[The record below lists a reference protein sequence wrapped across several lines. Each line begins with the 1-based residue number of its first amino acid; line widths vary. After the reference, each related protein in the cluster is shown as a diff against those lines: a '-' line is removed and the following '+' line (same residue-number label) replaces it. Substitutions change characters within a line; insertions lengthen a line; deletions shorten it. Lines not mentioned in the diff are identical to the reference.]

1 LSINRRKVEPTVVC
15 KARAGKGAGMTATS
29 TAGHRTEPPD
39 WARCHNQALVA
50 LARQVW
56 REDCTLETAFA
67 TICET
72 AAGTLEVDRVNIWC
86 LEPHHGLLRCV
97 HAYERHGAR
106 HNPPGYDE
114 AFDADSEYAR
124 RLDEVRV
131 IDADDV
137 VRDATVSASMA
148 TLGGYLVRHRIRSLL
163 DAPIRSEGEL
173 LGVVCHE
180 QVGTPRAWTAD
191 DQAFAASIGD
201 YVALSYEIVRRREAE
216 QHLRYLARHD
226 PDTGL
231 PNRDHLLEVAHGA
244 LRPMPGDDHGV
255 VAIHVHVDA
264 SAHVQP
270 DAALAAI
277 GKALRVEFSESAT
290 VARVR
295 DDAFALLPYRHLR
308 EDEALDVAEHALA
321 VVQACGDDSVALQA
335 AASAGISF
343 SRDLAAPSADA
354 LLRNAELASR
364 RARSLGALNRCEV
377 YDAGHHRALLAR
389 LRVERAL
396 REAHEQGRL
405 QVWYQPEVDL
415 RDGRWRAAEALLR
428 WQDDDGRMRPAG
440 EFIDVAEAS
449 GLIVPI
455 GRWVLLQACRTARA
469 WPERD
474 GLAPALRVNVS
485 ARQFEQP
492 GLVSEVAQA
501 LDESGLPP
509 TRLCMELTET
519 VLLADAAAA
528 AQTLN
533 RLRALGIG
541 IALDDFGTGYSSL
554 GYLKGLPIDVLKLD
568 RRFVAGLPDDAYD
581 VAIVRAVVDLARHLG
596 IDIVAEGVET
606 EAQAAA
612 LRGCGVQRAQG
623 FLYAGALPQDELM
636 RGFETRA

>member
-1 LSINRRKVEPTVVC
+1 MESTVAC
-15 KARAGKGAGMTATS
+15 KARTGKGAGMTGTS
-29 TAGHRTEPPD
+29 TAGQRTERPD
-39 WARCHNQALVA
+39 WARRHTQALVA
-50 LARQVW
+50 LARRVW
-56 REDCTLETAFA
+56 RDDCTLETAFA
-67 TICET
+67 AICET
-72 AAGTLEVDRVNIWC
+72 AADTLEVDRVNIWR
-86 LEPHHGLLRCV
+86 LEPDHGLLRCV
-97 HAYERHGAR
+97 HAYERGSGE

-148 TLGGYLVRHRIRSLL
+148 ALGDYLVRHRIRSLL

-180 QVGTPRAWTAD
+180 QVGAPRAWTKD
-191 DQAFAASIGD
+191 DEAFAASIGD
-201 YVALSYEIVRRREAE
+201 YVAMSYEITRRREAE
-216 QHLRYLARHD
+216 QRLRYLARHD
-226 PDTGL
+226 PDTDL

-244 LRPMPGDDHGV
+244 LRPMHGDDHGV
-255 VAIHVHVDA
+255 VAIHLHVDA
-264 SAHVQP
+264 SAQVQS

-277 GKALRVEFSESAT
+277 GKALHAAFSGTAT

-295 DDAFALLPYRHLR
+295 DDAFALLPHRHLR
-308 EDEALDVAEHALA
+308 EDEALDVAERALA
-321 VVQACGDDSVALQA
+321 VVQACGGDSAALQA
-335 AASAGISF
+335 TASAGLSF
-343 SRDLAAPSADA
+343 SRDLAAPSANA

-364 RARSLGALNRCEV
+364 RAHSLGALNRCEI
-377 YDAGHHRALLAR
+377 YDAAHHRDLLAR

-415 RDGRWRAAEALLR
+415 RDGGWRAAEALLR

-455 GRWVLLQACRTARA
+455 GRWVLRQACRAACA

-474 GLAPALRVNVS
+474 GIAPALRVNVS

-501 LDESGLPP
+501 LAESGLPA
-509 TRLCMELTET
+509 TRLCLELTET

-554 GYLKGLPIDVLKLD
+554 GYLKGLPIDVVKLD

-581 VAIVRAVVDLARHLG
+581 FAIVRAVVDLARHLG

-612 LRGCGVQRAQG
+612 LRDCGVQRAQG
-623 FLYAGALPQDELM
+623 FLYAAALPQEELLE
-636 RGFETRA
+636 GFGA

>member
-1 LSINRRKVEPTVVC
+1 
-15 KARAGKGAGMTATS
+15 MTGIG
-29 TAGHRTEPPD
+29 TAGQRSARPD
-39 WARCHNQALVA
+39 WARRHNQALVA

-56 REDCTLETAFA
+56 REDCTLDTAFA

-72 AAGTLEVDRVNIWC
+72 AADTLEVERVNIWR
-86 LEPHHGLLRCV
+86 LEPEQGLLRCV
-97 HAYERHGAR
+97 HAYERGSDR

-114 AFDADSEYAR
+114 AFNADSEYAR

-137 VRDATVSASMA
+137 VRDGTVSASMA
-148 TLGGYLVRHRIRSLL
+148 ALGDYLARHRIRSLL
-163 DAPIRSEGEL
+163 DAPVRSEGEL

-180 QVGTPRAWTAD
+180 HVGTTRRWTAED
-191 DQAFAASIGD
+191 EAFAASIGD
-201 YVALSYEIVRRREAE
+201 YVALSYEIMRRREAE
-216 QHLRYLARHD
+216 QRLRYLARHD
-226 PDTGL
+226 PGTDL

-244 LRPMPGDDHGV
+244 LRPMHGDDPGV
-255 VAIHVHVDA
+255 VAIHLHVDA
-264 SAHVQP
+264 SAQAQS
-270 DAALAAI
+270 DAVLVAI
-277 GKALRVEFSESAT
+277 GKALRAAFAESAT

-295 DDAFALLPYRHLR
+295 DDAFALLPHRHLR
-308 EDEALDVAEHALA
+308 EDEALDVAERALA
-321 VVQACGDDSVALQA
+321 VAQACGDDDATLQA
-335 AASAGISF
+335 TATAGLSF

-354 LLRNAELASR
+354 LLRNAELASQ

-377 YDAGHHRALLAR
+377 YDAAHHRDLLAR

-428 WQDDDGRMRPAG
+428 WQDGDGRMRPAG
-440 EFIDVAEAS
+440 EFIEVAEAS

-455 GRWVLLQACRTARA
+455 GCWVLSEACRAARA
-469 WPERD
+469 WPARD
-474 GLAPALRVNVS
+474 GIAPVLRVNVS

-492 GLVSEVAQA
+492 GLVSQVAQA
-501 LDESGLPP
+501 LAESGLPP
-509 TRLCMELTET
+509 TRLCLELTES

-528 AQTLN
+528 ARTLG

-581 VAIVRAVVDLARHLG
+581 FAIVRVVVDLARHLG
-596 IDIVAEGVET
+596 IDVVAEGVET

-612 LRGCGVQRAQG
+612 LRDSGLQRAQG
-623 FLYAGALPQDELM
+623 FLYSGAVPQDTLLQ
-636 RGFETRA
+636 GFEARG